1 MPGPSM
7 RGGGGSGCGDGGD
20 GSNGSDGGDDGDGGD
35 ACDAAAKP
43 GPSWI
48 VDIRECPT
56 RDKIVLVKMEYPC
69 THFINGS
76 LVHSRE
82 EKVNQNLVGGV
93 AAGGLGCLKAYLTL
107 SQRPPIATV
116 GNLVL
121 APALSL
127 CRPPRTERDAA
138 RGAPP
143 RGAPGGNGRRS
154 TAMTRRSSWIRCA
167 LCRYLGGL
175 PFDTTLLD
183 G

>member
-76 LVHSRE
+76 LVHSRN

-93 AAGGLGCLKAYLTL
+93 AAGGW
-107 SQRPPIATV
+107 V
-116 GNLVL
+116 V
-121 APALSL
+121 
-127 CRPPRTERDAA
+127 
-138 RGAPP
+138 
-143 RGAPGGNGRRS
+143 
-154 TAMTRRSSWIRCA
+154 
-167 LCRYLGGL
+167 
-175 PFDTTLLD
+175 
-183 G
+183 

>member
-1 MPGPSM
+1 MAVMVAMAAMVAMMAMAAMLAMLLPSPAPAGSSTLGNVQQETRSFLS
-7 RGGGGSGCGDGGD
+7 RGY
-20 GSNGSDGGDDGDGGD
+20 N
-35 ACDAAAKP
+35 P
-43 GPSWI
+43 L
-48 VDIRECPT
+48 VR
-56 RDKIVLVKMEYPC
+56 VKMEYPC